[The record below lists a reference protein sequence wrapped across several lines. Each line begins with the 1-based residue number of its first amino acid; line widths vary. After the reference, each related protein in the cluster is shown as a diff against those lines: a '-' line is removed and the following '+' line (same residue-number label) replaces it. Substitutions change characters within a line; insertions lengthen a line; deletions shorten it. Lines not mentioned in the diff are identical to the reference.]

1 MLNGEFF
8 SMRFSYGND
17 GSQHK
22 DRTPGDL
29 EEYADHRWRKMRYG
43 EGCSAICE
51 ELLYLP
57 HKTAGNPNH
66 EHNGYPFRIMLNE
79 ASKKFE
85 WDFVQSDSTEYLCL
99 TLTLTIIITIVMQLI
114 FINLLNFFR
123 YFLIEQK
130 WREKEHRGPWYK
142 PWN

>member
-17 GSQHK
+17 GSKHN

-29 EEYADHRWRKMRYG
+29 EEYADYRWRKMRYG

-57 HKTAGNPNH
+57 HKTAGNPNRK
-66 EHNGYPFRIMLNE
+66 HNGYPFRINLNP
-79 ASKKFE
+79 ASKKFQ
-85 WDFVQSDSTEYLCL
+85 WDFVQSDSTEYLFYAL
-99 TLTLTIIITIVMQLI
+99 HLQL
-114 FINLLNFFR
+114 
-123 YFLIEQK
+123 
-130 WREKEHRGPWYK
+130 
-142 PWN
+142 